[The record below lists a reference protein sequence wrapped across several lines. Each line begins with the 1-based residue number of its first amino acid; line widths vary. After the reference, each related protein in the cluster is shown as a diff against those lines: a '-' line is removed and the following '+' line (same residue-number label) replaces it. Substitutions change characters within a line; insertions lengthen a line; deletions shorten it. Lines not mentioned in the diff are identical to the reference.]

1 MKNFF
6 DKKIVIFELA
16 NNHMGYVDHGIKI
29 INTYGKLVKNYRS
42 KFDFAFKFQYR
53 QLSSFIHKDFKKRD
67 DLHYVKRFMD
77 TKLSINDFNKLIKAL
92 KKNKFKAISTPFD
105 EPSVQLIDK
114 QKLDFIKIAS
124 CSFNDWPLLE
134 AVVKVNKPIILST
147 AGAHRKSIDEVVS
160 FLTNRNKNFA
170 LLHCVAEYP
179 TPTKKLHLN
188 QIDFLKNRYE
198 NIPIGYSSHEFP
210 NNFENVKIA
219 VAKGAQIFE
228 KHVGLESESFKLNKY
243 SLSPDQTKLWLKSLS
258 QAIKICGNI
267 DREKT
272 VNIDEQNS
280 LRSLQRGVYLK
291 KSIKKKQQIN
301 FNDVYFSFPSQK
313 NQILANEFSKYLTLK
328 AKNKINKDKPLLKNL
343 VELKNNR
350 NLIYD
355 IISTVSKFVKKAK
368 INLPKKIDVEL
379 SYHYGLDKFYKYG
392 LSMFTIVNREYCKK
406 ILVSLP
412 NQIHPT
418 QYHKK
423 KEETFN
429 VIYGNLN
436 LVLDGKVKHL
446 SPGDVVTIK
455 PGQTHQFSSKKG
467 CIIEEISTT
476 HFKSDSYYIDENI
489 NKNRNRK
496 TIANFW
502 M

>member
-1 MKNFF
+1 MKNHF
-6 DKKIVIFELA
+6 DKKLVVFELA
-16 NNHMGYVDHGIKI
+16 NNHMGFVDHGIKI
-29 INTYGKLVKNYRS
+29 INTYGKLIKNYRS
-42 KFDFAFKFQYR
+42 KFDFAFKLQYR
-53 QLSSFIHKDFKKRD
+53 HLSSFIHKDFKKRK
-67 DLHYVKRFMD
+67 DLHYVKRFME
-77 TKLSINDFNKLIKAL
+77 TKLSINDFNKLIATI

-105 EPSVQLIDK
+105 EPSVQLIEK

-134 AVVKVNKPIILST
+134 AVAKVNKPIILST
-147 AGAHRKSIDEVVS
+147 AGTTKKDIDEVVS
-160 FLTNRNKNFA
+160 FLANRNKNFA

-179 TPTKKLHLN
+179 TPTNKLHLN

-219 VAKGAQIFE
+219 VAKGVQIFE
-228 KHVGLESESFKLNKY
+228 KHVGIVSEAFKLNKY
-243 SLSPDQTKLWLKSLS
+243 SLSPHQTKLWLESLS
-258 QAIKICGNI
+258 QAVEICGNI
-267 DREKT
+267 IRERT
-272 VNIDEQNS
+272 ININEQKS

-291 KSIKKKQQIN
+291 KNVKKNQKIN
-301 FNDVYFSFPSQK
+301 LNDVYFSFPPQK
-313 NQILANEFSKYLTLK
+313 NQILANEFSKYLTLI
-328 AKNKINKDKPLLKNL
+328 AKNKINKDKPLLKKI
-343 VELKNNR
+343 VKVKNNR

-355 IISTVSKFVKKAK
+355 IINKISDFVKKAN
-368 INLPKKIDVEL
+368 INLPKKINIEL

-412 NQIHPT
+412 KQIHPA

-429 VIYGNLN
+429 VIYGNVD
-436 LVLDGKVKHL
+436 LVLDGKKKYL
-446 SPGDVVTIK
+446 YPGDVVTIK
-455 PGQTHQFSSKKG
+455 PGQVHQFSSKKG
-467 CIIEEISTT
+467 SVIEEISTT
-476 HFKSDSYYIDENI
+476 HHKSDSYYIDESINQ
-489 NKNRNRK
+489 NKNRK
-496 TIANFW
+496 TVVNFW